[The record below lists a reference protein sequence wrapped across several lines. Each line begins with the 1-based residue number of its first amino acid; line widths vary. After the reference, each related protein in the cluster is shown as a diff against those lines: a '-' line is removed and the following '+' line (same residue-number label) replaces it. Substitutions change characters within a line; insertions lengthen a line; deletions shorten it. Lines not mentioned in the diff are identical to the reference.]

1 MNSAVNP
8 KSYMELAAQ
17 RVASAPSG
25 YKQPEDFGYDFRDW
39 VSPYTKGA
47 CKRGGIALVLQDWA
61 SEDGLLQNPHPQIPD
76 LGRNPSIRTNDVL
89 QAVLKRVFGLHLSD
103 VYATNVFPFVK
114 PGGMSSPVPQRLVN
128 STALQFTARE
138 LQFASPSI
146 VLALGVVAHVA
157 LQNAG
162 ISCVKLPH
170 PAARIGTVDAHERL
184 WRAAL
189 AAQLSI

>member
-1 MNSAVNP
+1 MNRSAEP
-8 KSYMELAAQ
+8 SSYVELAAQ
-17 RVASAPSG
+17 RVACAPSG

-47 CKRGGIALVLQDWA
+47 CKPGGVALVLQDWA
-61 SEDGLLQNPHPQIPD
+61 SEDGLLRNPHPRIPD
-76 LGRNPSIRTNDVL
+76 LGRNPTLRTNEVL
-89 QAVLKRVFGLHLSD
+89 QELLERVLGLNLSD

-138 LQFASPSI
+138 IRFASPNI
-146 VLALGVVAHVA
+146 VLALGVVAQAA

-162 ISCVKLPH
+162 VPCVKLPH
-170 PAARIGTVDAHERL
+170 PAARIGAVSAHERF
-184 WRAAL
+184 WRNAL
-189 AAQLSI
+189 AAQLSV